1 MKEGIAN
8 LLNLLPNL
16 IIKSNR
22 SSVLD
27 VTFLRAGAKTIP
39 IKIEPPTQI
48 DEQIICTQVAKAP
61 SRDISLN
68 Q

>member
-1 MKEGIAN
+1 
-8 LLNLLPNL
+8 L

-48 DEQIICTQVAKAP
+48 DEQIICTQVTKAP
-61 SRDISLN
+61 SRDISFN